1 MSCLVT
7 SETNILNDLR
17 NLQVSPWG
25 NILRKKQQI
34 MKKMICQ
41 ESSTFKPIWEEKSP
55 KAIFYESDRIYTNDY
70 RKCYYSFGCSGTPDL
85 LYKLPSCP
93 KNEKIEDALVCEF
106 NTSNISVPVATFIV
120 FEVFPL
126 RLHSHIALTKQV
138 FKKSISDASI
148 FQGLLILMH
157 SGNLVRLF
165 SYDRLVEEYTN
176 VAVSL
181 DNFSADGIPITVG
194 LKDLP
199 PVLFE
204 VKCNEHNLWLGGVPL
219 HYLYQPNH
227 QDVYKVCQLK
237 TNQVVEKG
245 SIPVSLDAYET
256 DNLFFL
262 SDDSNRLVHVT
273 VHYAQ
278 ILKINIMDNGASRI
292 DELFSVF
299 PHEAEENATEDNWSN
314 EMEGVRTW
322 VMSSFGRIIKRRVS
336 QDVVGAVSS
345 RIFSLQYDNDLN
357 LMVATSLVAEQ
368 HKTGTIDAFVCFHDD
383 DTGRKLKTVELEEDW
398 DDTYDHTIT
407 LDLDT
412 LIHTY
417 KDYSGYCCVLYRLD
431 RSIPEDNT
439 EKRPK
444 R

>member
-1 MSCLVT
+1 MDKVSYVT
-7 SETNILNDLR
+7 EDHRSHLITLSRDNYISLSDLDSGR
-17 NLQVSPWG
+17 P
-25 NILRKKQQI
+25 
-34 MKKMICQ
+34 MKKVFLSNKFKFRQ
-41 ESSTFKPIWEEKSP
+41 LSWNTAGESFYV
-55 KAIFYESDRIYTNDY
+55 KANNQS
-70 RKCYYSFGCSGTPDL
+70 L
-85 LYKLPSCP
+85 L
-93 KNEKIEDALVCEF
+93 
-106 NTSNISVPVATFIV
+106 SNISVPVATFIV

-165 SYDRLVEEYTN
+165 SYDRLVEEFTN

-181 DNFSADGIPITVG
+181 DNFSADGIPITVE

-278 ILKINIMDNGASRI
+278 ILKINIMDDGASRI

-299 PHEAEENATEDNWSN
+299 PHEAEENATENNWSN